1 MEKNKEKS
9 VSKKLE
15 TVLAY
20 LPRTV
25 SERVLELAVSADKG
39 VFSISEIRLRSN
51 GVCAVVMGGRNLP
64 LGVRLSDGELKE
76 TLRRVSGGAMLAHR
90 DDVRR
95 GFISLDGGIRVGVAG
110 HARYDGD
117 NMVGISDISSLVF
130 RIPTGECPFA
140 GRLYAEW
147 LIIGGGML
155 ICSRAGE
162 GKTTVI
168 RALAR
173 LVGSGERPR
182 RVVVVDER
190 CELDESEY
198 RDAHVDILRGYRRAA
213 GVDIAIRTM
222 SAEVLM
228 VDEISSYDDSRAMLS
243 AIGAGVTVI
252 ASAHAETLADAMR
265 RGYVRELMEGGMF
278 STFCSIYRRGD
289 SFSYRLEKIERD
301 MGEMLHGM
309 GDI

>member
-1 MEKNKEKS
+1 MEKIKEKS

-117 NMVGISDISSLVF
+117 NMIGISDISSLVF
-130 RIPTGECPFA
+130 RIPTGECSFA

-190 CELDESEY
+190 CELFPLVQGVHCFDPGP
-198 RDAHVDILRGYRRAA
+198 RTDILSACGKAK
-213 GVDIAIRTM
+213 GILILLRTM
-222 SAEVLM
+222 CPQYIA
-228 VDEISSYDDSRAMLS
+228 VDEITATEDCDALLN
-243 AIGAGVTVI
+243 AGWCGVSLLAT
-252 ASAHAETLADAMR
+252 AHAADRNDLLHRPVYRPIVTNRLFDTL
-265 RGYVRELMEGGMF
+265 VLMQPDK
-278 STFCSIYRRGD
+278 SWRA
-289 SFSYRLEKIERD
+289 ER
-301 MGEMLHGM
+301 M
-309 GDI
+309 